1 MLLHQLE
8 ISYTTEITILD
19 LQYMREILMVYVLL
33 AIRKDFLGQAIIPHI
48 ILRI

>member
-1 MLLHQLE
+1 MLLHQLK
-8 ISYTTEITILD
+8 ISYTTAISTLD
-19 LQYMREILMVYVLL
+19 LQYMREILVVHVLL